1 MVNREKVILMT
12 HMAQYA
18 EREGTRD
25 AEINQYFRSDYL
37 SFQIVK
43 SVICSTILYFLII
56 GFCVVVRFES
66 FWQDLFGGGF
76 GGGGILLLVGWLIL
90 TAIYSWAA
98 YVVYSHK
105 YKQMRR
111 RIRAY
116 CDSLEKLEELYER
129 KL

>member
-1 MVNREKVILMT
+1 MT

-18 EREGTRD
+18 EREGVRD

-56 GFCVVVRFES
+56 GFFVMVRFES
-66 FWQDLFGGGF
+66 FWQDLFGEGF

-98 YVVYSHK
+98 YVVYSYK

>member
-43 SVICSTILYFLII
+43 SVICSTILYF
-56 GFCVVVRFES
+56 
-66 FWQDLFGGGF
+66 
-76 GGGGILLLVGWLIL
+76 
-90 TAIYSWAA
+90 
-98 YVVYSHK
+98 
-105 YKQMRR
+105 
-111 RIRAY
+111 
-116 CDSLEKLEELYER
+116 
-129 KL
+129 